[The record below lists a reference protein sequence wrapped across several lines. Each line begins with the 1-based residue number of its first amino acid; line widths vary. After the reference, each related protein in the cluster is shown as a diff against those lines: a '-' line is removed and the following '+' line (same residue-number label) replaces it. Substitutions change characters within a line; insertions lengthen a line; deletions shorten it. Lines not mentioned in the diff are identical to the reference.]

1 MVLFASR
8 NGTFGCP
15 VSFSGGFGAG
25 ADLRRRFTKMSVR
38 SSQKTTTTSYRTVK
52 VATPEPATSTVVS
65 SGSVGS
71 VSPVQ
76 YTTNGYETV
85 RYLVPMQPAIQQ
97 QHSYVLMQQP
107 VIHQPMVQQVVSPV
121 YLQGLQHLSVSSQ
134 DSDLLYQ
141 QHSAVGVSSMIH
153 SYVLL
158 L

>member
-1 MVLFASR
+1 
-8 NGTFGCP
+8 
-15 VSFSGGFGAG
+15 
-25 ADLRRRFTKMSVR
+25 MSVR

-52 VATPEPATSTVVS
+52 VATPEPATSTVIS

-76 YTTNGYETV
+76 YAVNGYETV
-85 RYLVPMQPAIQQ
+85 RYLVPMQPAMQQQ

-107 VIHQPMVQQVVSPV
+107 VIHQPMMQQVVSPV

-141 QHSAVGVSSMIH
+141 QQSAVGVSSMFH
-153 SYVLL
+153 SSVLL